1 MGQTSILK
9 GLEYKA
15 ARIRVL
21 NLVGRRRIAF
31 QLEGGEK
38 ILLNPLPDKEHFR
51 YYLQN
56 STCKRYR
63 IITIN
68 CMHFLHV
75 AETPRRPGSLVIG
88 KISSVD
94 LFLK

>member
-15 ARIRVL
+15 VRIRVL
-21 NLVGRRRIAF
+21 RFSRKEKNSILIGGR
-31 QLEGGEK
+31 GKK

-56 STCKRYR
+56 STCK
-63 IITIN
+63 
-68 CMHFLHV
+68 
-75 AETPRRPGSLVIG
+75 GIG
-88 KISSVD
+88 
-94 LFLK
+94 L